1 MTPGFFNFVLMN
13 PADIR
18 SYCSQGLR
26 SSRKGPSESHMA
38 NRDKKL
44 AYRFYYH
51 AEHCK
56 MNYSE
61 ILSHLHE
68 EFDIDEKVI
77 IRRLRQISEI
87 LDQVFAEKPS
97 LQILKKMYPY
107 YSW

>member
-1 MTPGFFNFVLMN
+1 MN

-18 SYCSQGLR
+18 SYCSQSLR
-26 SSRKGPSESHMA
+26 SSRKGPSESRMA
-38 NRDKKL
+38 TRDKKI

-61 ILSHLHE
+61 ALLHLSD
-68 EFDIDEKVI
+68 EFDIDERVI

-87 LDQVFAEKPS
+87 LDQLFAEKPT
-97 LQILKKMYPY
+97 LQVLKKMYSY